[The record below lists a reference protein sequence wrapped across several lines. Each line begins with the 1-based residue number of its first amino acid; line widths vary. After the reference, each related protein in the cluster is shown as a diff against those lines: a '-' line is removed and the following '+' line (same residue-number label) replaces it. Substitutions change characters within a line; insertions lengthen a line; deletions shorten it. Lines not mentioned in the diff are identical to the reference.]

1 MKEKINWKDKR
12 LKELQDIVDN
22 GCYPELLI
30 DEYYDIQTT
39 GVDSW
44 EKFLEEQ
51 EERKLK
57 YQPQL
62 IKQWRNIK

>member
-12 LKELQDIVDN
+12 LKELQDMVDN
-22 GCYPELLI
+22 GCRPELLI

-39 GVDSW
+39 DVDSW